1 MFCLHTIGM
10 NIHHH
15 ENFTIH
21 RPLGSGDWLLVIFK
35 TNAYITLAGNE
46 ISAPP
51 DSAILFSPG
60 TPQYY
65 HSDGNAYI
73 NHFLHFSCSTTDI
86 SSSISKVHYNELL
99 FLNNL
104 KEVEELLHLLCREQ
118 VSLSANKKA
127 YVDLLLQMLT
137 LKLADG
143 YAKIATPSAGTYAG
157 ALNLL
162 RADIYATPG
171 NYSSVYSMAEK
182 LQLSTSYLHQLYR
195 EQFNVS
201 CYEDLLAART
211 HAACYYLQH
220 TDFSIHEIA
229 SLCGYENDVVF
240 MRLFKRRTG
249 QTPTKFREL
258 IRK

>member
-1 MFCLHTIGM
+1 MSDLKSTPV
-10 NIHHH
+10 NL
-15 ENFTIH
+15 FTP
-21 RPLGSGDWLLVIFK
+21 RCK
-35 TNAYITLAGNE
+35 
-46 ISAPP
+46 
-51 DSAILFSPG
+51 
-60 TPQYY
+60 
-65 HSDGNAYI
+65 
-73 NHFLHFSCSTTDI
+73 
-86 SSSISKVHYNELL
+86 
-99 FLNNL
+99 
-104 KEVEELLHLLCREQ
+104 
-118 VSLSANKKA
+118 SANKKA